1 MMIYHAEVCC
11 IVYTSACFGVGFDVA
26 CNIEI
31 NGKWLKLCLSYIL
44 TFMNGVRCRDRRC
57 AVNKIYFEKKTPK
70 MYLWPKDFL
79 FQRQEFQMILLTI
92 CYFSATNGSG
102 KCSNFEHNI
111 WLNIT
116 FNFLFETK
124 MNSIKSCK
132 ILGKFKLGESTG
144 KNCM

>member
-57 AVNKIYFEKKTPK
+57 AVNKIYFEKKNAQNVFVAKRFSFPTPRILNDLVNNLLFFGDKWLRK
-70 MYLWPKDFL
+70 ML
-79 FQRQEFQMILLTI
+79 
-92 CYFSATNGSG
+92 
-102 KCSNFEHNI
+102 
-111 WLNIT
+111 
-116 FNFLFETK
+116 
-124 MNSIKSCK
+124 
-132 ILGKFKLGESTG
+132 
-144 KNCM
+144 